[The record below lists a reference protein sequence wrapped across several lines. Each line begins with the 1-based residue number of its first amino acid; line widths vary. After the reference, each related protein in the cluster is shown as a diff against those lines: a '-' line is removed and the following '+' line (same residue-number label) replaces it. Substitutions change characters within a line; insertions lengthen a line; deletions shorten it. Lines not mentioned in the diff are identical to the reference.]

1 MAGYNEI
8 YDCKV
13 VKFTINIPL
22 DDYERITKQCQE
34 RRIHRAVW
42 VREAI
47 TRNFDLSHTT
57 KELIQYEI
65 MRHTG
70 DIKLQMPVPVAQHE
84 ECTTSSSRTEA
95 DHGYHRFP
103 GFVGGLLRNPF
114 VLNKVRHEKEGA
126 IKNNKVF
133 LTWASVFYI
142 LSLVLL

>member
-8 YDCKV
+8 YDSKV

-22 DDYERITKQCQE
+22 DDYEQITKQCKE

-65 MRHTG
+65 MRHAG
-70 DIKLQMPVPVAQHE
+70 DIKLQLPVKEPLT
-84 ECTTSSSRTEA
+84 CTTSSSRTEA
-95 DHGYHRFP
+95 DNVFHKFP

-114 VLNKVRHEKEGA
+114 VLNKIRHQ
-126 IKNNKVF
+126 NKM
-133 LTWASVFYI
+133 A
-142 LSLVLL
+142 